1 MSQAVD
7 LLDDPGRAKMFV
19 AQEKKKKGGGG
30 VIFSEGK

>member
-19 AQEKKKKGGGG
+19 AQEKKKKGGEIIKG
-30 VIFSEGK
+30 EGK